1 MLIKVGLGKLSM
13 SKSTTKGKNILII
26 DDDPDINNLL
36 KVYLEHDDFQVD
48 PYANPVDASCYFKN
62 GKYDLILLE
71 LFA

>member
-1 MLIKVGLGKLSM
+1 
-13 SKSTTKGKNILII
+13 LII
-26 DDDPDINNLL
+26 DDDPDINNLF

-48 PYANPVDASCYFKN
+48 PYANPVDASYYFKK